1 MTVAGTAPA
10 RRLAAAAA
18 DGLAD
23 ALSQGTLN
31 TVSFADRSGKQ
42 GQRWWDGVVAGMGDQ
57 PPEVQVV
64 EVVEVVEGAAAR
76 PGGCAS

>member
-42 GQRWWDGVVAGMGDQ
+42 ANAGGTASSRTWATSR
-57 PPEVQVV
+57 PEVQVV
-64 EVVEVVEGAAAR
+64 EVGEGVAAR
-76 PGGCAS
+76 PRGCAS